1 MFVPSNAKV
10 SQKLSKKTLQI
21 NATDQEPPEEKTPEM
36 GFPRQT
42 TMIQRGGDR
51 WHH

>member
-36 GFPRQT
+36 GLS
-42 TMIQRGGDR
+42 
-51 WHH
+51 